1 MGQRVRGA
9 SASRRCWLLRRPKT
23 RSTKPWKRASPPAIR
38 RAGHFSRASARPGE
52 DLELWTTPK
61 PRIFLSQNA
70 LSAVVG
76 SFAIRTG
83 GACSTAIPHLVPDR
97 RFAMTTRKLDKKQ
110 WRTFF
115 DRVSTML
122 EGKEAE
128 IEIASL
134 RLGDQ
139 VEAKWL
145 PLLGIAYDPN
155 DDIVEVALEGLDH
168 LIPKPRDIY
177 DEDSPSGLVALEIVD
192 ADDVKQIVKLRDPLM
207 LPAPSQMK

>member
-1 MGQRVRGA
+1 
-9 SASRRCWLLRRPKT
+9 
-23 RSTKPWKRASPPAIR
+23 
-38 RAGHFSRASARPGE
+38 
-52 DLELWTTPK
+52 
-61 PRIFLSQNA
+61 
-70 LSAVVG
+70 
-76 SFAIRTG
+76 
-83 GACSTAIPHLVPDR
+83 
-97 RFAMTTRKLDKKQ
+97 MTTRKLDKQQ

-115 DRVSTML
+115 DRVSSTL

-139 VEAKWL
+139 VEAEWL
-145 PLLGIAYDPN
+145 PLIGIAYDPN

-177 DEDSPSGLVALEIVD
+177 VEDAPGGLVALEIVD
-192 ADDVKQIVKLRDPLM
+192 ADDVRQIVKLRDPLM